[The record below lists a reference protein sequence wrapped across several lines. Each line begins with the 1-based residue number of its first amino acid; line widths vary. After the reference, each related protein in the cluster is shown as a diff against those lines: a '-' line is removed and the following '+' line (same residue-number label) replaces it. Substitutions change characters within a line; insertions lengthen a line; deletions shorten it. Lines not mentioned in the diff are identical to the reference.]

1 MSTDSHKE
9 FFCEL
14 CSLRFDTHIVFNF
27 HESLVHPN
35 KCHICDKIRSSK
47 CKLIRHIASVHEGK
61 RLYNCQICEKSF
73 SDNSYL

>member
-47 CKLIRHIASVHEGK
+47 YKKENGYTIVKFVKKAFQIIHI
-61 RLYNCQICEKSF
+61 YN
-73 SDNSYL
+73 